1 MKALLIEGPRSVLR
15 RGGTILILLALLPLP
30 GCVAPQA
37 DLKQTE
43 RNLQQRIKQSSD
55 ESAQTR
61 ARQSQEILVLREQ
74 ELPQLRGELE
84 RALHQ
89 AQELQGKQKDL
100 EQRVKILEQALGRT
114 ERPFDGGTNPSG
126 KDTEARLDTHDE
138 VMSSL
143 LVQIADLSKR
153 LKAIEK
159 K

>member
-1 MKALLIEGPRSVLR
+1 M
-15 RGGTILILLALLPLP
+15 
-30 GCVAPQA
+30 
-37 DLKQTE
+37 
-43 RNLQQRIKQSSD
+43 
-55 ESAQTR
+55 
-61 ARQSQEILVLREQ
+61 LREV

-84 RALHQ
+84 RRSH
-89 AQELQGKQKDL
+89 EL
-100 EQRVKILEQALGRT
+100 EQRVKSLEQVVGRT

>member
-1 MKALLIEGPRSVLR
+1 MKDLLTERPRSVLR
-15 RGGTILILLALLPLP
+15 RGGTVLILLALLPLP
-30 GCVAPQA
+30 GCVPQQS

-43 RNLQQRIKQSSD
+43 RNLQQRIKQSND
-55 ESAQTR
+55 ESSQTR
-61 ARQSQEILVLREQ
+61 AQQSQEISVLREV

-84 RALHQ
+84 RRSH
-89 AQELQGKQKDL
+89 EL
-100 EQRVKILEQALGRT
+100 EQRVKSLEQVVGRT